1 MKKIEELVDPSGII
15 LTKNVMDAGISKYS
29 LYSFLEQS
37 SFEQV
42 GWGILCF
49 SRSMGR
55 WTLYFVSSL
64 PSGDYFS

>member
-1 MKKIEELVDPSGII
+1 MKYNVSTKVGNMKKIEELVDPSGII

-42 GWGILCF
+42 G
-49 SRSMGR
+49 
-55 WTLYFVSSL
+55 
-64 PSGDYFS
+64 